1 MIVYVSKNGLTMARH
16 NGLVVYVGHDDARVI
31 QEAYN
36 YIESYQSKWYR
47 RFKRWVLSLFK
58 RWDIVQITAGKYEID
73 KPINMV
79 SSTVL
84 RGCKE
89 SAKDA

>member
-1 MIVYVSKNGLTMARH
+1 MIVEVSKNGLTMARH
-16 NGLVVYVGHDDARVI
+16 NGLVVYVGHDDAQVI

-36 YIESYQSKWYR
+36 YIELHQSRWYR
-47 RFKRWVLSLFK
+47 RLKRWVLSLFK
-58 RWDIVQITAGKYEID
+58 RWDAVQLNAGKYEVD

-89 SAKDA
+89 SVK